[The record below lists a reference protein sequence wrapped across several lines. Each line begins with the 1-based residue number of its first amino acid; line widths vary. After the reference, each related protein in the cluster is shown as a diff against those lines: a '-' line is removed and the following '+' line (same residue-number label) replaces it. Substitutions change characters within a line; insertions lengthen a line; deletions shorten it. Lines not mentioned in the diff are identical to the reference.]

1 MQIRRMTKD
10 DAEPIAAVLNAAI
23 GSSIAHFGTVP
34 TTAGEVLED
43 WYKAGEIYP
52 WLVASDD
59 DGAFMGFAKA
69 SAWKT
74 RTAYKWTTETGIYIN
89 AGSQG
94 MGVGK
99 ALYTKLF
106 ELLTLQGYR
115 IIVTGVSLP
124 NDASVALHESMGMQ
138 LVGDL
143 DPAGYKLGQWIP
155 VRIYQKHLGELS
167 PGTVPGHIRAVSS
180 VWEESSGEQELLNH
194 V

>member
-23 GSSIAHFGTVP
+23 GSSIAHFSTVP
-34 TTAGEVLED
+34 VSKDEVLED
-43 WYKAGEIYP
+43 WYEANETYP
-52 WLVASDD
+52 WLVAIDD
-59 DGAFMGFAKA
+59 NGAFMGFAKA

-74 RTAYKWTTETGIYIN
+74 RQAYKWTAETGIYIN
-89 AGSQG
+89 PGSQG

-115 IIVTGVSLP
+115 VVVTGVSLP

-138 LVGDL
+138 IVGDL

-155 VRIYQKHLGELS
+155 VRIYQKHLIELAA
-167 PGTVPGHIRAVSS
+167 GTVPGHIRAVSS
-180 VWEESSGEQELLNH
+180 VWKESSGEQELLNH